1 MQYLLLCGEAC
12 PAEAPFDSDEVLE
25 WRRYGVALLEAQNR
39 QLRDTVEKLY
49 EYVRTGH
56 NLPALPAR
64 STEDDRP
71 LLHDIMAYVNTLP
84 MDVISGREQVQYQI
98 PRPKT
103 TPTVSLPQ
111 SQPEFSP
118 FPTFVAT
125 IPQLDA
131 VMASSM
137 QQDLPLTEY
146 GPAQMDYE
154 RLERRVNMQELW
166 PFTEIDPAEA
176 ARLYP

>member
-1 MQYLLLCGEAC
+1 MNWL
-12 PAEAPFDSDEVLE
+12 FSTHTVH
-25 WRRYGVALLEAQNR
+25 RVALLEAQNR

-64 STEDDRP
+64 STGDDLP
-71 LLHDIMAYVNTLP
+71 LLHDIVAYVNTLP
-84 MDVISGREQVQYQI
+84 IDVSSRHKQAQYQI
-98 PRPKT
+98 LRPKT

-111 SQPEFSP
+111 SQPETSP

-137 QQDLPLTEY
+137 QQDPQLPVY
-146 GPAQMDYE
+146 SPAQMDYE
-154 RLERRVNMQELW
+154 CPESRLNLQELW
-166 PFTEIDPAEA
+166 PLMEMDPVEA
-176 ARLYP
+176 ARLYPWLQAYTAK